1 MPFIEFEKSIK
12 DKDWSMLELHSH
24 QHYEIYFLSKGTR
37 TILFSDSLYKISA
50 PSLIII
56 PPNFVHKTEGSSF
69 ERYNINVTKNY
80 LNAFQL
86 NVLEEK
92 KIKVHKLST
101 LESKTILNLL
111 NNAYSLKSE
120 DKYYSF
126 KQNAI
131 FSALILEF
139 EKLGSSVIAPQTS
152 TQKSLPTSILKI
164 LDYMAINCDKN
175 FTLDKISSKFF
186 ISKNTLIYNFNKH
199 VGRSPMDYLLTVR
212 LNKAKQL
219 LAVTL
224 KSISKISE
232 ECGFSSANY
241 FGLIFKKKTGVSP
254 LEYRKIQKN
263 KL

>member
-1 MPFIEFEKSIK
+1 M
-12 DKDWSMLELHSH
+12 
-24 QHYEIYFLSKGTR
+24 
-37 TILFSDSLYKISA
+37 
-50 PSLIII
+50 
-56 PPNFVHKTEGSSF
+56 
-69 ERYNINVTKNY
+69 IN
-80 LNAFQL
+80 QC
-86 NVLEEK
+86 LEEK

-175 FTLDKISSKFF
+175 FTLDEISSKFF